1 MIKILFL
8 IPVHPS
14 PIVRRQVSEFERWGG
29 APLGHDFGWTIVAVN
44 SCFQSSQ
51 WLISLSKCNFGH
63 QKCCFFTPRYNV
75 FGGCFLPT
83 SISFMIEAF
92 NYLIFSTVFITI
104 LVGFG
109 VISLIFSI
117 EFMMFWASYMLK
129 FQFVFRLMPMFS
141 KAFTILLADE

>member
-1 MIKILFL
+1 
-8 IPVHPS
+8 
-14 PIVRRQVSEFERWGG
+14 
-29 APLGHDFGWTIVAVN
+29 
-44 SCFQSSQ
+44 
-51 WLISLSKCNFGH
+51 
-63 QKCCFFTPRYNV
+63 
-75 FGGCFLPT
+75 
-83 SISFMIEAF
+83 MIEAF

-129 FQFVFRLMPMFS
+129 FQFVFRSMPMFS